1 MYFGAIDMDN
11 DLNRLTYH
19 FKDLKLIHF
28 GDRGD
33 QSEGCARYC
42 CTVNGGREDSEFDVV
57 QLLGLTLLG
66 ALRGFLRE
74 GTSQGREPPKT
85 RSEDDV

>member
-1 MYFGAIDMDN
+1 M
-11 DLNRLTYH
+11 
-19 FKDLKLIHF
+19 K
-28 GDRGD
+28 
-33 QSEGCARYC
+33 
-42 CTVNGGREDSEFDVV
+42 GGREDSEFDVV